1 MISKNKLEFAFIY
14 TCISIVRLIPYFY
27 ENEMTIGLKNFF
39 FHLNFLKNLLN
50 LQLKIISHVFF
61 GTVVII
67 LWTLYLKHG
76 TFWLRIEFQLG
87 EEFTECMKKT
97 NSSKGNK
104 VMEGVLGTT
113 YFELYLALQE
123 FCKYGQQLPE
133 WWVFDLN
140 W

>member
-1 MISKNKLEFAFIY
+1 MKFTVKN
-14 TCISIVRLIPYFY
+14 YF
-27 ENEMTIGLKNFF
+27 
-39 FHLNFLKNLLN
+39 
-50 LQLKIISHVFF
+50 QCC
-61 GTVVII
+61 
-67 LWTLYLKHG
+67 
-76 TFWLRIEFQLG
+76 FQLG

-133 WWVFDLN
+133 R
-140 W
+140 

>member
-14 TCISIVRLIPYFY
+14 TCISIVRLIHYFY

-76 TFWLRIEFQLG
+76 TF
-87 EEFTECMKKT
+87 
-97 NSSKGNK
+97 
-104 VMEGVLGTT
+104 
-113 YFELYLALQE
+113 
-123 FCKYGQQLPE
+123 
-133 WWVFDLN
+133 
-140 W
+140 